1 MNKKTIK
8 DIDIKD
14 KRVFIRVDFNVPIK
28 NGKIEDDTRI
38 QGAMSTIK
46 YAIEQGAK
54 IILASH
60 LGRPLKDKEKAEEK
74 GMPYDANKY
83 SLKPVYEYLRQNFV
97 PENAIKPNEKN
108 LETPEATSEFDNG
121 YGNSGLTPQ
130 LQKRVDML
138 QMNSSELEDLIQ
150 NQMHGQICFANDCVG
165 DEVKQK
171 VENLKKGEVLLLENL
186 RLHAE
191 EEANDKGFA
200 KQLAE
205 LCDVYVNDAFGAA
218 HRAHAS
224 TDGITK
230 FVNDSVAGLLME
242 KELNFLSKALNDPER
257 PFVAILGGAKVSDKI
272 PVIESLI
279 ERKVDKLLIGG
290 AMAYTFFK
298 AKGYTTGKSLV
309 EDAMMPK
316 ALEVEQ
322 MAQEHGV
329 ELFLPTD
336 HQVVDSYDPLNS
348 RKTIPIEFTNKGL
361 VGLDIG
367 IETIQIFRQAL
378 EGAKTIVWN
387 GPMGMFEEKPFDEG
401 TIAIA
406 NAVADVT
413 AAGATSIVGGGD
425 SVSAINQANLDDKIS
440 HISTG
445 GGATLEFLA
454 GEELPGVAAL
464 DDK

>member
-8 DIDIKD
+8 DVDIAG

-28 NGKIEDDTRI
+28 DGKIEDDTRI
-38 QGAMSTIK
+38 RGALPTIE
-46 YAIEQGAK
+46 YAISQGAK

-60 LGRPLKDKEKAEEK
+60 LGRPLKDKKKAEEK
-74 GMPYDANKY
+74 GMPYDAGKY
-83 SLKPVYEYLRQNFV
+83 SLRPVYEYLRT
-97 PENAIKPNEKN
+97 
-108 LETPEATSEFDNG
+108 L
-121 YGNSGLTPQ
+121 PQ
-130 LQKRVDML
+130 LQEISGNLSEDAVTGTEGTAVGKAEIKNDRV
-138 QMNSSELEDLIQ
+138 
-150 NQMHGQICFANDCVG
+150 FFVG
-165 DEVKQK
+165 DCIGPA
-171 VENLKKGEVLLLENL
+171 VEQAAKRLQPGQVLLLENL

-191 EEANDKGFA
+191 EEKNDSEFS
-200 KQLAE
+200 KQLAS
-205 LCDVYVNDAFGAA
+205 LCDVYVNDAFGTA

-224 TDGITK
+224 TEGITHY
-230 FVNDSVAGLLME
+230 VDTCVAGLLME
-242 KELNFLSKALNDPER
+242 KELEFLGKALNHPER

-298 AKGYTTGKSLV
+298 AQGFTVGKSLV
-309 EDAMMPK
+309 EDEMMPK
-316 ALEVEQ
+316 ALEIEEK
-322 MAQEHGV
+322 AKAAGV
-329 ELFLPTD
+329 ELILPTD

-348 RKTIPIEFTNKGL
+348 RKTIPVAFTNTGL

-367 IETIQIFRQAL
+367 VETVEIFKQAL

-401 TIAIA
+401 TVAIA
-406 NAVADVT
+406 KAVAEATDK
-413 AAGATSIVGGGD
+413 GATSIVGGGD
-425 SVSAINQANLDDKIS
+425 SVSAVNHAGLDDKIS

-454 GEELPGVAAL
+454 GDVLPGVAAL
-464 DDK
+464 NDK

>member
-8 DIDIKD
+8 DIEIKS

-28 NGKIEDDTRI
+28 DGAIEDDTRI
-38 QGAMSTIK
+38 KGALPTIN

-54 IILASH
+54 VLLASH
-60 LGRPLKDKEKAEEK
+60 LGRPLKDKKKAEEK
-74 GMPYDANKY
+74 GMPYDADKY
-83 SLKPVYEYLRQNFV
+83 SLRPVAKQLSELLGKPVHFEDAEDSNDLLSKV
-97 PENAIKPNEKN
+97 SAMEN
-108 LETPEATSEFDNG
+108 
-121 YGNSGLTPQ
+121 
-130 LQKRVDML
+130 
-138 QMNSSELEDLIQ
+138 
-150 NQMHGQICFANDCVG
+150 
-165 DEVKQK
+165 
-171 VENLKKGEVLLLENL
+171 GEIVMAENL

-191 EEANDKGFA
+191 EEANDEDFA

-205 LCDVYVNDAFGAA
+205 LCDVYVNDAFGTA

-224 TDGITK
+224 TEGITH
-230 FVNDSVAGLLME
+230 FVDDCVAGLLME
-242 KELNFLSKALNDPER
+242 KELNFLGKALNNPER

-298 AKGYTTGKSLV
+298 AKGYTVGKSLV
-309 EDAMMPK
+309 EDEMMPK
-316 ALEVEQ
+316 ALEMEKMAEEQ
-322 MAQEHGV
+322 GI
-329 ELFLPTD
+329 ELILPTD

-348 RKTIPIEFTNKGL
+348 RKTIPIDFTNTGL

-367 IETIQIFRQAL
+367 AETVGIFKQAL

-401 TIAIA
+401 TLAIA
-406 NAVADVT
+406 EAVAEAT
-413 AAGATSIVGGGD
+413 ENGATSIVGGGD
-425 SVSAINQANLDDKIS
+425 SVSAINQAGLADKIS

-454 GEELPGVAAL
+454 GDALPGVEAL